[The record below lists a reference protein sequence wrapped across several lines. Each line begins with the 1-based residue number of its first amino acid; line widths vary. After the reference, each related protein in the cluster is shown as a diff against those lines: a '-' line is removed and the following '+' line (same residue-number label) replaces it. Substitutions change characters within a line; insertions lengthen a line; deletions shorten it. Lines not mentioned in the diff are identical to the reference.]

1 MKYQLTNEKIVT
13 WRQIK
18 YLPCSRV
25 KLRNM
30 NLNISGKKN
39 YKMKTLKRQYGIK
52 MKLDKQVVTL

>member
-30 NLNISGKKN
+30 NLNISEKN
-39 YKMKTLKRQYGIK
+39 YKMKTLKCQYGIK